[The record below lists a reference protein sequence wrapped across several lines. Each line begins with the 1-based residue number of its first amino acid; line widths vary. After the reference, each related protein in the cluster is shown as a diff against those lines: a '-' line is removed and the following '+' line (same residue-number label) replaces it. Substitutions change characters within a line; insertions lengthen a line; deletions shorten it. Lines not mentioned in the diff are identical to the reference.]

1 MSDLNSAF
9 VRGRL
14 TRNAELKYVNNLT
27 ICNFSI
33 ACNYSKK
40 DVNTG
45 TWTTIPDFFDCV
57 VFGAY
62 AEAMAP
68 HLTKGKPVIVQARL
82 KQERWEKNGETKSKI
97 SLVCNSIEFLPS
109 GKKSET
115 SEPDEPAEAPDF
127 DAEQPPEKIPF

>member
-1 MSDLNSAF
+1 MSDLNCAI

-14 TRNAELKYVNNLT
+14 TRNAELKYVSNLT

-33 ACNYSKK
+33 ACNYAKK
-40 DVNTG
+40 DTNTG
-45 TWTTIPDFFDCV
+45 TWSTIPDFFDCV

-82 KQERWEKNGETKSKI
+82 KQERWQSNGENKSKI
-97 SLVCNSIEFLPS
+97 TLVCSSIEFLPQ
-109 GKKSET
+109 GKKTENTGEPET
-115 SEPDEPAEAPDF
+115 EPDF
-127 DAEQPPEKIPF
+127 DSEQPPEKIPF

>member
-1 MSDLNSAF
+1 MSDLNCAF

-14 TRNAELKYVNNLT
+14 TRNAELKYVGNVT
-27 ICNFSI
+27 VCNFSI

-40 DVNTG
+40 DHATG
-45 TWTTIPDFFDCV
+45 EWSTIPDFFDCV

-62 AEAMAP
+62 AESMAP

-82 KQERWEKNGETKSKI
+82 KQDRWEKNGETKSKI
-97 SLVCNSIEFLPS
+97 SLVCNTIEFLPQ

-115 SEPDEPAEAPDF
+115 SEPDNAPDF
-127 DAEQPPEKIPF
+127 DAAEAIF